1 MDENIGAI
9 KNYGWE
15 FQISGYPIMTK
26 DWKWKLS
33 FNATTYKNKITS
45 LPAEEMWSGNKKWVK
60 GGSLY
65 DFYLV
70 EWAGVNPEN
79 GRSEERRVGKECRL

>member
-1 MDENIGAI
+1 
-9 KNYGWE
+9 
-15 FQISGYPIMTK
+15 MTK

-65 DFYLV
+65 DFYLT
-70 EWAGVNPEN
+70 
-79 GRSEERRVGKECRL
+79 